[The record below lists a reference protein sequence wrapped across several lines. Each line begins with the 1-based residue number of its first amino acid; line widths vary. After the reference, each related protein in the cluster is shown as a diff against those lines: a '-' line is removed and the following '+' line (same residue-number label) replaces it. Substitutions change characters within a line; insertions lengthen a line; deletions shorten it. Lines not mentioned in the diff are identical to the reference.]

1 MMRTISWK
9 EAVIVPAIVLV
20 VLGIAAWFLIE
31 NPAVK
36 FDGDRVVS
44 TNPAS
49 CFLRFNTMNT
59 EDAQNLTLREGDTL
73 SVSWLIESGG
83 VDLVIVMEGEE
94 PLYQANGRGNGDAA
108 AFDLTIP
115 KSGEYTITVT
125 GKNARG
131 WLRFAEK

>member
-49 CFLRFNTMNT
+49 FFLRFNTMNT
-59 EDAQNLTLREGDTL
+59 EDA
-73 SVSWLIESGG
+73 
-83 VDLVIVMEGEE
+83 
-94 PLYQANGRGNGDAA
+94 
-108 AFDLTIP
+108 
-115 KSGEYTITVT
+115 
-125 GKNARG
+125 
-131 WLRFAEK
+131 